1 MTKPTTYPLSAARAV
16 SLHTQ
21 GLTTANGR
29 EATPTPDT
37 ILNLIEQLNC
47 VQIDTLQMVHRSHYV
62 ILWSRLGTYNPADLD
77 KLLYDP
83 DHRHCFEYWFQA
95 ACILPYSLYPH
106 VLPAMRRLKER
117 YNDPNHRWGKWMAR
131 DGHAELTAAVY
142 ERIRQEGPLRAND
155 FEYNGPQRAGWWD
168 WKPAKIALE
177 ALYDM
182 GDLMVA
188 NRINFQRVYDLR
200 ERVVPGWVDTA
211 EPSWEQ
217 AARTLLSRSLKAIGV
232 CIANPGQILDYCTYL
247 GRPLLRPHVQTLI
260 DDGTIIEIQVAF
272 DNGDVQPMFIHRD
285 NLPLLQQAADNAL
298 PTPRTTFLNPFDA
311 LFYPTGRDRLFWNF
325 EQTLECYKPEPQRR
339 WGYFSLPILH
349 RDGLVG
355 RFDPK
360 LERKNKTLRLKAIHL
375 EPGVEPTEEL
385 AADVACAMR
394 DFLAFHNATNLIIE
408 KSNPPT
414 FGEALERA
422 L

>member
-1 MTKPTTYPLSAARAV
+1 MTNPTSYPLSAARAL

-21 GLTTANGR
+21 GLTTPNGA
-29 EATPTPDT
+29 ETQPIIHTLLET
-37 ILNLIEQLNC
+37 IEQLGC

-95 ACILPYSLYPH
+95 ACILPYSQYPNL
-106 VLPAMRRLKER
+106 LPVMRRHKER
-117 YNDPNHRWGKWMAR
+117 YYDSNHRWGQWMAR

-142 ERIRQEGPLRAND
+142 ERIRQEGPLRGRD
-155 FEYNGPQRAGWWD
+155 FEYTGPQRAGWWD
-168 WKPAKIALE
+168 WKPSKIALE

-200 ERVVPGWVDTA
+200 QRVLPPWVDTT
-211 EPSWEQ
+211 EPPWEQ
-217 AARTLLSRSLKAIGV
+217 VARTVLGRSLKAIGV
-232 CIANPGQILDYCTYL
+232 CAADPGQILDYCPNL
-247 GRPLLRPHVQTLI
+247 GRPLLRPFVKTLL
-260 DDGTIIEIQVAF
+260 DDGTIVQIQITF
-272 DNGDVQPMFIHRD
+272 DDGDIRPMFIHRD

-311 LFYPTGRDRLFWNF
+311 LFYPTGRDQLFWNF
-325 EQTLECYKPEPQRR
+325 FHTLECYKPEPQRR

-349 RDGLVG
+349 RDKLVG

-360 LERKNKTLRLKAIHL
+360 LERKTKTLRLKAIHL
-375 EPGVEPTEEL
+375 EPGVEPTAEL
-385 AADVACAMR
+385 AAGVATAMH
-394 DFLAFHNATNLIIE
+394 DFLTFHNATDLIVE
-408 KSNPPT
+408 KSNPPA
-414 FGEALERA
+414 FAESLQRA
-422 L
+422 M